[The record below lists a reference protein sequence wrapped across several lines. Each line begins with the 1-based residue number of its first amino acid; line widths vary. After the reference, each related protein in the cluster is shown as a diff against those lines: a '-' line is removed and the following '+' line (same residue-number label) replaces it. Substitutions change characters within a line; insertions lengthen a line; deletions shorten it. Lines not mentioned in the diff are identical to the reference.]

1 MPSVLMKRGDLGT
14 ELHVGRKPSEHE
26 GRDAVMAKGSWKP
39 REPG

>member
-14 ELHVGRKPSEHE
+14 ELHVGRKPSEDE